1 MVKSLSTLIYRWR
14 IILHDMLV
22 IPVAWLGAYW
32 LRYNLEIIPEQF
44 LIGAVYALPVVVAVQ
59 TVTNVFVGV
68 HRGEWRFVS
77 LPDLSLIARSVL
89 VGTTAIAFMLFLVA
103 ERLMFVPRS
112 VFILYAL
119 ILGLLMCGS
128 RLMYRLLKDRHF
140 STHAGRKVIIFGAGA
155 AGEQLLR
162 DLRRNHP
169 DQYNIVAFLDDD
181 IAKIGRQIHRV
192 PIVASPDVLQD
203 LIYRWDID
211 LVLIAVPSANE
222 EQMQRLVGICES
234 AGVEFKTL
242 PGAHELVSG
251 RVQLGDMREVRIDDL
266 LGRDP
271 VALDWHRIKD
281 SLCDKKVLVTGAGGS
296 IGSELCRQLAT
307 VCSAHLVLFD
317 QSEYNLYQI
326 QEELSERFPDTQIS
340 SILGDVCDVA
350 AITHIFSEHRPAAV
364 FHAAAYKHVPLL
376 EGQVREAIKNNAL
389 GTRIVADLAH
399 QFEAEKFVLISTDKA
414 VNPSSLMGA
423 CKRVA
428 EIYCQQLAASSP
440 TNYITVRFGNVLGS
454 AGSVVPKF
462 QKQIKAGGPVTV
474 THKDMTRYFMTITEA
489 TQLILEA
496 SAMGEDGRIYVLD
509 MGQPVL
515 IADLAEQLIRLSGKE
530 PGVDI
535 EIEFTGLRRGEK
547 LHEELFHNDE
557 NIRTTEFKKIHLAE
571 TRAVDSQMVEGVFSR
586 LVEKLDNYDASLS
599 ECIKDLVPE
608 YQEVEFVEPSA
619 GNKEPSASNKEPS
632 HEIEEPSASKKEP
645 TKRAPSPSIKGSG
658 KESAADLAT

>member
-22 IPVAWLGAYW
+22 VPAAWFGAYW
-32 LRYNLEIIPEQF
+32 LRFNLEDIPEVF
-44 LIGAVYALPVVVAVQ
+44 MVGAVTALPVVVAVQ
-59 TVTNVFVGV
+59 TVTNIFLGI

-77 LPDLSLIARSVL
+77 LPDLSLIARSVI
-89 VGTTAIAFMLFLVA
+89 VGTAAIAFTLFLVQ
-103 ERLMFVPRS
+103 ERLELVPRS

-119 ILGLLMCGS
+119 ILGLFMCGS
-128 RLMYRLLKDRHF
+128 RLLYRLFKDRHF
-140 STHAGRKVIIFGAGA
+140 STRAGRKVVILGAGA

-169 DQYNIVAFLDDD
+169 NLYNIVAFLDDD
-181 IAKIGRQIHRV
+181 AAKIGRQIHRV

-222 EQMQRLVGICES
+222 QQMQRLVTICEIT
-234 AGVEFKTL
+234 GVEFKTL

-266 LGRDP
+266 LGRAP

-281 SLCDKKVLVTGAGGS
+281 SLCDKTVLVTGAGGS
-296 IGSELCRQLAT
+296 IGSELCRQLAS
-307 VCSAHLVLFD
+307 VCSTHLVLFD

-326 QEELSERFPDTQIS
+326 EEELLGRFPDMKLT
-340 SILGDVCDVA
+340 SILGDICDQA
-350 AITHIFSEHRPAAV
+350 AINHVFSQHQPAAV

-399 QFEAEKFVLISTDKA
+399 AYKVEKFVLISSDKA

-428 EIYCQQLAASSP
+428 EIYCQQLAALSP
-440 TNYITVRFGNVLGS
+440 TKYIIVRFGNVLGS

-462 QKQIKAGGPVTV
+462 QKQIKKGGPVTV
-474 THKDMTRYFMTITEA
+474 THREMTRYFMTITEA
-489 TQLILEA
+489 SQLILEA
-496 SAMGEDGRIYVLD
+496 SAMGGDGRIYVLD

-515 IADLAEQLIRLSGKE
+515 ISDLAEQLIRLSGKE

-535 EIEFTGLRRGEK
+535 EIEYTGLRPGEK
-547 LHEELFHNDE
+547 LHEELFHDDE
-557 NIRTTEFKKIHLAE
+557 DMALTEYQKIHLAQ
-571 TRAVDSQMVEGVFSR
+571 TRKVDKKLVDEVFAK
-586 LVEKLDNYDASLS
+586 LVDKLDSYDGGLS
-599 ECIKDLVPE
+599 ECIKALVPE
-608 YQEVEFVEPSA
+608 YKDPQNPEDS
-619 GNKEPSASNKEPS
+619 
-632 HEIEEPSASKKEP
+632 
-645 TKRAPSPSIKGSG
+645 
-658 KESAADLAT
+658 

>member
-1 MVKSLSTLIYRWR
+1 MVRSISTLIYRWR
-14 IILHDMLV
+14 IVLHDMLV
-22 IPVAWLGAYW
+22 IPIAWFGAYW
-32 LRYNLEIIPEQF
+32 LRYNLEAIPEQF
-44 LIGAVYALPVVVAVQ
+44 LLSAVYTLPVVVSVQ
-59 TVTNVFVGV
+59 VVTNIFIGV

-77 LPDLSLIARSVL
+77 LPDLSLIFKSVL
-89 VGTTAIAFMLFLVA
+89 VGTTGIAFTLFLVA

-128 RLMYRLLKDRHF
+128 RLLYRLFKDRHF
-140 STHAGRKVIIFGAGA
+140 STRSGRKVLILGAGT

-162 DLRRNHP
+162 DFRRNHP
-169 DQYNIVAFLDDD
+169 DRYNVVAFLDDD
-181 IAKIGRQIHRV
+181 PQKIGRQIHRV

-211 LVLIAVPSANE
+211 LILIAMPSAND
-222 EQMQRLVGICES
+222 EQMQRLVGLCEPT
-234 AGVEFKTL
+234 GVEFKTL

-251 RVQLGDMREVRIDDL
+251 RIELSDMREVRIDDL

-271 VALDWHRIKD
+271 VSLDWHRIKD
-281 SLCDKKVLVTGAGGS
+281 SLCDKTVLLTGAGGS
-296 IGSELCRQLAT
+296 IGSELCRQLAS

-326 QEELSERFPDTQIS
+326 EEELKERFPEVTITPV
-340 SILGDVCDVA
+340 LGDVCDEYA
-350 AITHIFSEHRPAAV
+350 LNYIFEKYQPSAV

-389 GTRIVADLAH
+389 GTRMIADLAH
-399 QFEAEKFVLISTDKA
+399 QHKVEKFVLISTDKA

-428 EIYCQQLAASSP
+428 EIYCQQLAAISA
-440 TNYITVRFGNVLGS
+440 TNFITVRFGNVLGS

-474 THKDMTRYFMTITEA
+474 THPEMTRYFMTISEA
-489 TQLILEA
+489 AQLILEA

-515 IADLAEQLIRLSGKE
+515 ISELAEQLIRLSGKE
-530 PGVDI
+530 PHTDI
-535 EIEFTGLRRGEK
+535 KIEYTGLRKGEK
-547 LHEELFHNDE
+547 LYEELFHTDE
-557 NIRTTEFKKIHLAE
+557 DIKSTEFKKIHLAQ
-571 TRAVDSQMVEGVFSR
+571 TRKVDAELVNQVFD
-586 LVEKLDNYDASLS
+586 KLNDKLNSYDSSLS
-599 ECIKDLVPE
+599 ECIQALVPE
-608 YQEVEFVEPSA
+608 YRIDQ
-619 GNKEPSASNKEPS
+619 
-632 HEIEEPSASKKEP
+632 
-645 TKRAPSPSIKGSG
+645 
-658 KESAADLAT
+658 

>member
-22 IPVAWLGAYW
+22 VPVAWFGAYW
-32 LRYNLEIIPEQF
+32 LRFNLENIPEIF
-44 LIGAVYALPVVVAVQ
+44 MVGAIAALPVVVAVQ
-59 TVTNVFVGV
+59 TVTNVFVGI

-77 LPDLSLIARSVL
+77 LPDLSLIARSVI
-89 VGTTAIAFMLFLVA
+89 VGTAAIAFTLFLVQ
-103 ERLMFVPRS
+103 ERLELVPRS

-119 ILGLLMCGS
+119 ILGLFMCGS
-128 RLMYRLLKDRHF
+128 RLFYRLFRDRHF
-140 STHAGRKVIIFGAGA
+140 TTRTGRKVVILGAGA

-169 DQYNIVAFLDDD
+169 NLYNIIAFLDDD
-181 IAKIGRQIHRV
+181 PAVIGRQIHRV

-222 EQMQRLVGICES
+222 QQMQRLVTICEIT
-234 AGVEFKTL
+234 GVEFKTL

-266 LGRDP
+266 LGRAP

-281 SLCDKKVLVTGAGGS
+281 SLCDKTVLVTGAGGS
-296 IGSELCRQLAT
+296 IGSELCRQLAA
-307 VCSAHLVLFD
+307 VCSTHLVLFD

-326 QEELSERFPDTQIS
+326 EDELLGRFPDMKLTS
-340 SILGDVCDVA
+340 VLGDICDQVA
-350 AITHIFSEHRPAAV
+350 INHVFSQHKPAAV

-399 QFEAEKFVLISTDKA
+399 AYKVEKFVLISSDKA

-428 EIYCQQLAASSP
+428 EIYCQQLATLSP
-440 TNYITVRFGNVLGS
+440 TKYIIVRFGNVLGS

-462 QKQIKAGGPVTV
+462 QKQIKKGGPVTV
-474 THKDMTRYFMTITEA
+474 THREMTRYFMTITEA
-489 TQLILEA
+489 SQLILEA
-496 SAMGEDGRIYVLD
+496 SAMGGDGRIYVLD

-535 EIEFTGLRRGEK
+535 DIEYTGLRRGEK
-547 LHEELFHNDE
+547 LHEELFHDDE
-557 NIRTTEFKKIHLAE
+557 DMALTEYQKIHLAQ
-571 TRAVDSQMVEGVFSR
+571 TRKVDKKLVDEVFAK
-586 LVEKLDNYDASLS
+586 LVDKLDSYDGGLS
-599 ECIKDLVPE
+599 ECIKTLVPE
-608 YQEVEFVEPSA
+608 YKDPQKPEDS
-619 GNKEPSASNKEPS
+619 
-632 HEIEEPSASKKEP
+632 
-645 TKRAPSPSIKGSG
+645 
-658 KESAADLAT
+658 

>member
-22 IPVAWLGAYW
+22 VPVAWFGAYW
-32 LRYNLEIIPEQF
+32 LRFNLENIPEIF
-44 LIGAVYALPVVVAVQ
+44 MVGAVAALPVVVAVQ
-59 TVTNVFVGV
+59 TVTNVFLGI

-77 LPDLSLIARSVL
+77 LPDLSLIARSVI
-89 VGTTAIAFMLFLVA
+89 VGTVAIAFTLFLVQ
-103 ERLMFVPRS
+103 ERLELVPRS

-119 ILGLLMCGS
+119 ILGLFMCGS
-128 RLMYRLLKDRHF
+128 RLFYRLFKDRHF
-140 STHAGRKVIIFGAGA
+140 TTHTGRKVVILGAGA

-169 DQYNIVAFLDDD
+169 DLYNIIAFLDDD
-181 IAKIGRQIHRV
+181 PTTIGRQIHRV

-222 EQMQRLVGICES
+222 QQMQRLVTICEIT
-234 AGVEFKTL
+234 GVEFKTL

-266 LGRDP
+266 LGRAP

-281 SLCDKKVLVTGAGGS
+281 SLCDKTVLVTGAGGS
-296 IGSELCRQLAT
+296 IGSELCRQLAA
-307 VCSAHLVLFD
+307 VCSTHLVLFD

-326 QEELSERFPDTQIS
+326 EEELLGRFPDLKLT
-340 SILGDVCDVA
+340 SILGDICDQA
-350 AITHIFSEHRPAAV
+350 AINHVFSQHKPAAV

-399 QFEAEKFVLISTDKA
+399 AYKVEKFVLISSDKA

-428 EIYCQQLAASSP
+428 EIYCQQLAALSP
-440 TNYITVRFGNVLGS
+440 TKYIIVRFGNVLGS

-462 QKQIKAGGPVTV
+462 QKQIKKGGPVTV
-474 THKDMTRYFMTITEA
+474 THREMTRYFMTITEA
-489 TQLILEA
+489 SQLILEA
-496 SAMGEDGRIYVLD
+496 SAMGGDGRIYVLD

-535 EIEFTGLRRGEK
+535 NIEYTGLRPGEK
-547 LHEELFHNDE
+547 LHEELFHDDE
-557 NIRTTEFKKIHLAE
+557 DMAPTEYQKIHLAQ
-571 TRAVDSQMVEGVFSR
+571 TRKVDKKLVDEVFAK
-586 LVEKLDNYDASLS
+586 LVDKLDSYDGGLS
-599 ECIKDLVPE
+599 ECIKTLVPE
-608 YQEVEFVEPSA
+608 YKDPQKPEDS
-619 GNKEPSASNKEPS
+619 
-632 HEIEEPSASKKEP
+632 
-645 TKRAPSPSIKGSG
+645 
-658 KESAADLAT
+658 